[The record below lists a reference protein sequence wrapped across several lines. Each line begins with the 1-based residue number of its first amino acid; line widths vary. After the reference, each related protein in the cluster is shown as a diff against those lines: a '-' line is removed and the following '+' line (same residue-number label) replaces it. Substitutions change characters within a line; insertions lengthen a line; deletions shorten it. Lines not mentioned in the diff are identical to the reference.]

1 MENTINELTNYLREV
16 NTASIILRLT
26 LATICAGII
35 GLERGRKKRPAGLRT
50 HILVCIGA
58 TLIMITGQYM
68 RDILHIQ
75 DDVSRMGAQVISGI
89 GFLGAGTI
97 IVVGRNEVKGLTTAL
112 VFGPVHVWDLP
123 LELVFMK
130 ALLFHAFSY

>member
-58 TLIMITGQYM
+58 T
-68 RDILHIQ
+68 
-75 DDVSRMGAQVISGI
+75 
-89 GFLGAGTI
+89 
-97 IVVGRNEVKGLTTAL
+97 
-112 VFGPVHVWDLP
+112 
-123 LELVFMK
+123 
-130 ALLFHAFSY
+130 